1 MTTTMASEDSAS
13 LSSSK
18 ANASYSDRSVE
29 LNSAQNI
36 SGRSSEK
43 KHFARKSPKKTE
55 AAVSRKVL
63 KMTEAEAK
71 RKSTPSSN
79 GDSESSKTKKEEKR
93 KTEKAP
99 EESDSDSEAEVS
111 FEDYSVL
118 CERFAKSMYYS
129 NSIPTTPRPSLPLT
143 ILAVDTFTK
152 YARKDTLEFLD
163 IDMAAEIG
171 RNACVS
177 PTALVFALV
186 YLERLSAHNPGY
198 LKTVKPS
205 ELFVVSL
212 LVASKFV
219 QDDGEDLGIFNDEW
233 ATSANMELRRINQLE
248 LEFLTAIDWSV
259 NVGREEY
266 ERALKGIE
274 GKVALYQGSK
284 RGWFTYTE
292 LKSLANTQLAWN
304 AIVPVIYQRLIEVA
318 SAVCIMYTTF
328 FATFI
333 TSSVLA
339 PYLLSASKLFMAAG
353 TANSLFMGSSLS
365 SCLEP
370 NTTIPLSREMYS
382 LASSIASNRPAF
394 VPAEIL
400 LPSMEDDENSTETAE
415 MADVMNER
423 INSAIL
429 QHRRF
434 IETPYENYGISL
446 KCESHHHQCHNH
458 NKQDQAQAL
467 SYVVQRFIENLLQ
480 AGNAHNS
487 RILGT
492 ESKNNLGLSCSVV
505 GGDCLKS
512 NYNNIVSKSKILR
525 V

>member
-1 MTTTMASEDSAS
+1 MTTTMASEESAS
-13 LSSSK
+13 LSSLQT
-18 ANASYSDRSVE
+18 NASCIDKGVKS
-29 LNSAQNI
+29 NSAHST
-36 SGRSSEK
+36 SGRGKETK
-43 KHFARKSPKKTE
+43 NGGRKTPKKTE
-55 AAVSRKVL
+55 ANVSRKVL
-63 KMTEAEAK
+63 KMAEAEVK
-71 RKSTPSSN
+71 RRSTPSPSTVI
-79 GDSESSKTKKEEKR
+79 EPTKTKNSPVKNKEDNR
-93 KTEKAP
+93 KAETTSEG
-99 EESDSDSEAEVS
+99 SDSETEVS

-129 NSIPTTPRPSLPLT
+129 NSIPSTPRPSLPLT

-233 ATSANMELRRINQLE
+233 ATSANMELKRVNQLE

-259 NVGREEY
+259 NVGKEEY

-292 LKSLANTQLAWN
+292 LKSLASTQLAWN
-304 AIVPVIYQRLIEVA
+304 AILPVIYQRLIEVT

-339 PYLLSASKLFMAAG
+339 PYLLSASKLFMAADV
-353 TANSLFMGSSLS
+353 NSLFMGTSMS
-365 SCLEP
+365 SCLQP
-370 NTTIPLSREMYS
+370 NTTIPLSREMFS
-382 LASSIASNRPAF
+382 LTSNVNGPVF
-394 VPAEIL
+394 VPTEL
-400 LPSMEDDENSTETAE
+400 MLPSLDDENSTETVE
-415 MADVMNER
+415 MAEVMKER

-446 KCESHHHQCHNH
+446 KCETHHCHNH
-458 NKQDQAQAL
+458 NKQDQVL
-467 SYVVQRFIENLLQ
+467 RNVVQRFIDNLLQ
-480 AGNAHNS
+480 SGNTHGK
-487 RILGT
+487 RTLGT
-492 ESKNNLGLSCSVV
+492 EVEIESSIGLRCSK
-505 GGDCLKS
+505 DDACLKKNLNNMVS
-512 NYNNIVSKSKILR
+512 NSKILR